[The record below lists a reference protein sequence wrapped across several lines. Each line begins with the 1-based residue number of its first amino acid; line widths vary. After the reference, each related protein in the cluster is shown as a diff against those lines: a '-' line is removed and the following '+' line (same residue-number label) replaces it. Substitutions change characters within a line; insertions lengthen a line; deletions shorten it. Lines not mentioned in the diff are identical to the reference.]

1 VLVSD
6 TRLPGRVALPADA
19 RDLAP
24 LGAAFDDTLSEGLGQ
39 LGVTLSTGAHAAID
53 AQARLLLAWNV
64 AINLTALR
72 EPHQVARLH
81 VLDSLSALA
90 VLGAEGG
97 GGRTGGGDHPAP
109 SLLDLGSGG
118 GYPGLPLGVALPA
131 RRVALVD
138 AVGKKV
144 RFLEVVAREAER
156 AMREAGETPPQIMA
170 ISARAE
176 QLAADPKQRGSWGVV
191 TARAVGA
198 LPELVEL
205 GLPLLRLGGR
215 LLCWKRDAGDGA
227 LQAEMTAAADVLHE
241 VGGAQPEVSV
251 VDELLLPGHRLL
263 LVRKVRPTPARF
275 PRPVV
280 ERRRA
285 LLG

>member
-1 VLVSD
+1 LSD
-6 TRLPGRVALPADA
+6 ARSPGRAALPQDA
-19 RDLAP
+19 RELAP
-24 LGAAFDDTLSEGLGQ
+24 LGPLFDETLTDGLSA
-39 LGVTLSTGAHAAID
+39 LGVTLSTGARAAIG
-53 AQARLLLAWNV
+53 AQARLLLAWNA

-72 EPHQVARLH
+72 GPEQVARLH
-81 VLDSLSALA
+81 VLDSLSGLAALRA
-90 VLGAEGG
+90 GMGDEEGL
-97 GGRTGGGDHPAP
+97 

-131 RRVALVD
+131 RRVAMVD
-138 AVGKKV
+138 SVGKKV
-144 RFLEVVAREAER
+144 RFLEAAAREAGR
-156 AMREAGETPPQIMA
+156 AMREAGETPPQLLA
-170 ISARAE
+170 VSARAE
-176 QLAADPKQRGSWGVV
+176 QLAADPGQRGTWDVA

-198 LPELVEL
+198 LAELVEL

-227 LQAEMTAAADVLHE
+227 LEAEIAAAADVLRE
-241 VGGAQPEVSV
+241 AGGAEPQLTVA
-251 VDELLLPGHRLL
+251 DEALLPGHRLL
-263 LVRKVRPTPARF
+263 LVRKVRPTAARF